1 MCSNWAAM
9 TLPNAWIVRPK
20 PSSKSALR
28 LFCFPHAGVGTS
40 AFRGWAEGL
49 NCNAE
54 LCLVNP
60 PGRESRLR
68 EGLISTVTTLVPA
81 LVENIVGYLD
91 RPFAFYG
98 HSLGATV
105 AFETALE
112 LRQLGCSQPIH
123 LFVGASKAP
132 QLPWP
137 HPPLRLLSDNDFLSE
152 IQRRYGVIPPE
163 VISDGD
169 MRALILRVLRADI
182 AAVESYAFSKRA
194 PLDCGIT
201 AFGGL
206 EDDMVAQSALE
217 AWRQQTTS
225 DFRLHMLRGKHFFL
239 QSARARLLELISD
252 RLRMVY
258 EDRPGSLTIP
268 ITVMSDK
275 V

>member
-1 MCSNWAAM
+1 M
-9 TLPNAWIVRPK
+9 TLLNAWIVRPK
-20 PSSKSALR
+20 PNSKAALR

-40 AFRGWAEGL
+40 AFRGWAEDL
-49 NCNAE
+49 NCDAE

-68 EGLISTVTTLVPA
+68 EGLFSSVTTLVPP
-81 LVENIVGYLD
+81 LVENIAGYLD

-112 LRQLGCSQPIH
+112 LRQMGHPQPIH

-137 HPPLRLLSDNDFLSE
+137 HPPLRSLPDDDFLSE
-152 IQRRYGVIPPE
+152 IQRRYGPIPPE
-163 VISDGD
+163 VISDAD

-182 AAVESYAFSKRA
+182 TAVESYTFSKRA
-194 PLDCGIT
+194 PLDCGIM

-206 EDDMVAQSALE
+206 DDEMVARSALE
-217 AWRQQTTS
+217 AWRQQTSS

-258 EDRPGSLTIP
+258 KQQPDSLSIP
-268 ITVMSDK
+268 TTVVSDA